1 MDEINA
7 AELLGLFPPEL
18 LNEEKLKS
26 VVGGYAY
33 DMDCYNDCI
42 SRVRQDKDGESLQTC
57 LMTCVK

>member
-1 MDEINA
+1 MNKINA
-7 AELLGLFPPEL
+7 EELLGLFSPEL
-18 LNEEKLKS
+18 LDEEKLKS

-42 SRVRQDKDGESLQTC
+42 SRARQDKDGEVLQTC